1 MFDLYFAGSDNPE
14 WREYLLAK
22 KANRLASWINDRN
35 VIDAW
40 IKNNGK
46 GKLFIDSGAFSA
58 HTVGKEVDIDKYIEF
73 LNNID
78 EYVYIAAELDKIP
91 GEFRKAKTR
100 KQCLEA
106 PLIGWENYLYM
117 RDRVKSPDKILPVFH
132 QNEDFDWLVR
142 MLETTFDGKHI
153 PYIGISPAND
163 RSTKEKNEW
172 FEQVFRIIGQ
182 SSNPNVKTHAFG
194 MTSLPVLERY
204 PFTSADSTS
213 WIMTGA
219 NGGIMTPY
227 GTVVMSS
234 KQLDNPQH
242 ITHQPESKIQQIK
255 SLCKKYKFNFEE
267 LKESYQER
275 CKFNIAYLLDWA
287 KNYKYK
293 GTEIKKKT
301 LFKLKPKT
309 IEQHRQLIRKAEI
322 MEQQRDEHL
331 KEMVAKA
338 EEDKMN
344 KIATEDIL
352 ENIAGMNSEVVPSID
367 EQTME
372 ICEECQGGLKGD
384 CEPCAGRQ
392 SQEFGTVKG
401 LGAKNTKYLYDY
413 DPSQLE
419 YFENKHL
426 GNDYVVKFNAYEF
439 TSLCPKTGQPDFATI
454 HIKYIPDKKMVE
466 SKSLKL
472 YLFSFRNHGDFHE
485 DCVNIIMKDLVKLLQ
500 PKYLEVKGL
509 FTPRGGIAIH
519 PFATYSNGE
528 EKYNQLELQ
537 RQLKEFETG
546 FNS

>member
-1 MFDLYFAGSDNPE
+1 MFNLYFAGSDNPA
-14 WREYLLAK
+14 WREYLISK

-35 VIDAW
+35 VIEAW
-40 IKNNGK
+40 IENKAK

-73 LNNID
+73 LNERD
-78 EYVYIAAELDKIP
+78 EFIYIAAELDKIP
-91 GEFRKAKTR
+91 GKFGKPKTR
-100 KQCLEA
+100 KECLEA

-117 RDRVKSPDKILPVFH
+117 RERVKSPDKILPVFH
-132 QNEDFDWLVR
+132 QNEDFDWLVT

-153 PYIGISPAND
+153 PYIGVSPAND

-172 FEQVFRIIGQ
+172 FETVFRIIGQ
-182 SSNPNVKTHAFG
+182 SSNPNVMTHAFG

-219 NGGIMTPY
+219 NGGIMTPN
-227 GTVVMSS
+227 GTVVISD
-234 KQLDNPQH
+234 KQTDNPQH
-242 ITHQPESKIQQIK
+242 ISHQTSAEIQQVK
-255 SLCKKYKFNFEE
+255 DLCKKYKFKFED
-267 LKESYQER
+267 LSTSYQER

-287 KNYKYK
+287 KNYEYK
-293 GTEIKKKT
+293 GTEIKKRT
-301 LFKLKPKT
+301 LIRLKPKT
-309 IEQHRQLIRKAEI
+309 IEQHKELIRKAEL
-322 MEQQRDEHL
+322 MEQQRQEDQKLMETKA
-331 KEMVAKA
+331 KESKLSLSDIKA
-338 EEDKMN
+338 SVEVPEGVSEETN
-344 KIATEDIL
+344 
-352 ENIAGMNSEVVPSID
+352 
-367 EQTME
+367 
-372 ICEECQGGLKGD
+372 
-384 CEPCAGRQ
+384 AGR
-392 SQEFGTVKG
+392 SGEEFGTVKG

-419 YFENKHL
+419 YFENKHP

-485 DCVNIIMKDLVKLLQ
+485 DCVNIIMKDLVKLLE

-528 EKYNQLELQ
+528 EKFNEIEKS
-537 RQLKEFETG
+537 RQLDELKGG
-546 FNS
+546 FGV

>member
-1 MFDLYFAGSDNPE
+1 MFDLYFAGSDNPA

-40 IKNNGK
+40 IANKGK

-73 LNNID
+73 LNSID

-117 RDRVKSPDKILPVFH
+117 RERVKSPDKILPVFH

-142 MLETTFDGKHI
+142 MLETTFDSKHI
-153 PYIGISPAND
+153 PYIGVSPAND

-242 ITHQPESKIQQIK
+242 IIHQPEAEIQQIK
-255 SLCKKYKFNFEE
+255 ALCKKYKFNFEE

-275 CKFNIAYLLDWA
+275 CKFNIAYLMDWA
-287 KNYKYK
+287 KNYQYK

-309 IEQHRQLIRKAEI
+309 IEQQRELIRKAEI

-331 KEMVAKA
+331 KEMQAKA
-338 EEDKMN
+338 EETR
-344 KIATEDIL
+344 IAVQDIFDMAN
-352 ENIAGMNSEVVPSID
+352 ENVVPSI
-367 EQTME
+367 EQQTME
-372 ICEECQGGLKGD
+372 ICEECQGGETGD
-384 CEPCAGRQ
+384 CTPCTAGREGE
-392 SQEFGTVKG
+392 EFGTVKG
-401 LGAKNTKYLYDY
+401 LGSKKTTYLYDY
-413 DPSQLE
+413 DPSVLE
-419 YFENKHL
+419 WFENKHPD
-426 GNDYVVKFNAYEF
+426 NDYVVKFNAYEF

-454 HIKYIPDKKMVE
+454 HIKYIPNKKMVE

-485 DCVNIIMKDLVKLLQ
+485 DCVNIIMKDLVKLLE
-500 PKYLEVKGL
+500 PKYLEVKGI

-519 PFATYSNGE
+519 PFATYSNGFK
-528 EKYNQLELQ
+528 KYNDLEQQ
-537 RQLKEFETG
+537 RQLKELETG

>member
-1 MFDLYFAGSDNPE
+1 MFDLYFAGSDNPA

-40 IKNNGK
+40 ISNKGK

-73 LNNID
+73 LNSID

-117 RDRVKSPDKILPVFH
+117 RERVKSPDKILPVFH

-153 PYIGISPAND
+153 PYIGVSPAND

-242 ITHQPESKIQQIK
+242 IIHQPEAEIQQIK
-255 SLCKKYKFNFEE
+255 ALCKKYKFNFEE

-275 CKFNIAYLLDWA
+275 CKFNIAYLMDWA
-287 KNYKYK
+287 KNYQYK

-309 IEQHRQLIRKAEI
+309 IQQHKELIRKAEI
-322 MEQQRDEHL
+322 MEQQRDYHL
-331 KEMVAKA
+331 KQMEAKA
-338 EEDKMN
+338 EETRLSIQDIFDMANENSTPKDDIN
-344 KIATEDIL
+344 EDTTPIETL
-352 ENIAGMNSEVVPSID
+352 IEAN
-367 EQTME
+367 
-372 ICEECQGGLKGD
+372 
-384 CEPCAGRQ
+384 AGREGE
-392 SQEFGTVKG
+392 EFGTVKG
-401 LGAKNTKYLYDY
+401 LGSKKTTYLYDY
-413 DPSQLE
+413 DPSVLE
-419 YFENKHL
+419 WFENKHPD
-426 GNDYVVKFNAYEF
+426 NDYVIKFNAYEF

-454 HIKYIPDKKMVE
+454 HIKYIPNRKMVE

-485 DCVNIIMKDLVKLLQ
+485 DCVNIIMKDLVKLLE

-519 PFATYSNGE
+519 PFASYSNGV
-528 EKYNQLELQ
+528 EKYNQIKFARDLEV
-537 RQLKEFETG
+537 LKEG

>member
-1 MFDLYFAGSDNPE
+1 MFDLYFAGSDNPA
-14 WREYLLAK
+14 WRDYLINK
-22 KANRLASWINDRN
+22 KGNRLASWINDRN

-40 IKNNGK
+40 IENNAK

-73 LNNID
+73 LNSLD
-78 EYVYIAAELDKIP
+78 DYICLAAELDKIP
-91 GEFRKAKTR
+91 GVFRQAKTS

-106 PLIGWENYLYM
+106 PLESWQNYLYM
-117 RDRVKSPDKILPVFH
+117 RERVKSPDKILPVFH
-132 QNEDFDWLVR
+132 QNEDFDWLLF

-153 PYIGISPAND
+153 PYIGVSPAND

-172 FEQVFRIIGQ
+172 FETVFRLIGQ

-227 GTVVMSS
+227 GTVVMSE

-242 ITHQPESKIQQIK
+242 INHAPAEEQEQIRQ
-255 SLCKKYKFNFEE
+255 LCKKYKFKFED
-267 LKESYQER
+267 LMISYQER
-275 CKFNIAYLLDWA
+275 CKFNVAYLMDWA

-293 GTEIKKKT
+293 GTEIKKRSLIKV
-301 LFKLKPKT
+301 KPKT
-309 IEQHRQLIRKAEI
+309 IEQHIELIRKAGI
-322 MEQQRDEHL
+322 MEEQKQNHL
-331 KEMVAKA
+331 LEMQAKA
-338 EEDKMN
+338 QEHKPNIQDVFAMAN
-344 KIATEDIL
+344 
-352 ENIAGMNSEVVPSID
+352 ENIVPSID
-367 EQTME
+367 EETMQ
-372 ICEECQGGLKGD
+372 ICEECQGGETGD
-384 CEPCAGRQ
+384 CSPCTAGRQ
-392 SQEFGTVKG
+392 GEEFGTVQG
-401 LGAKNTKYLYDY
+401 LGSKNTKYLYDY
-413 DPSQLE
+413 DPSVLE
-419 YFENKHL
+419 WFENKHP
-426 GNDYVVKFNAYEF
+426 NNNYVVKFNAYEF

-454 HIKYIPDKKMVE
+454 HIKYIPNKKMVE

-485 DCVNIIMKDLVKLLQ
+485 DCVNIIMKDLVKLLE

-528 EKYNQLELQ
+528 EIYNELELQ
-537 RQLKEFETG
+537 RQLKELETG
-546 FNS
+546 FGS